1 MLAMLKK
8 ISPVVV
14 VGLLLTA
21 ACVCLYSWRP
31 PFITDI
37 SNRAYD
43 LILKYNAEP
52 QKSDSA
58 VIVDLDERSLKEVG
72 QWPWSRYIVAQLA
85 LKIMEDNAS
94 VVVFDV
100 IFAERDRTSPCN
112 MEQDINKR
120 FKDLNVKI
128 SGLPED
134 GSLNDFDANFAEV
147 LGAGSSVLGC
157 YMYRS
162 SEQAPDTA
170 TTDDNSY
177 KGHIQ
182 LRGRKLGVNI
192 NDFIM
197 QADRI
202 LVSIPELN
210 SKSSAAFINAEP
222 DNDNIVRNPPLFI
235 AFGSQRIYPAL
246 ALEALRLHLNA
257 EKCIVD
263 YDESGI
269 EQVRIPPD
277 VYIPVDRAG
286 RFAVNFRTLRES
298 ANSVASSSFPTYSA
312 VDVVRGKFTP
322 GTFSNKIVFVG
333 TSAVGLNDNK
343 ATPICPY
350 FPGVEVHATIIDN
363 VLAGDMLWNPA
374 WMPSVHWSVIII
386 VGIFLTI
393 LISRGR
399 SWISFLVS
407 VLVILLSISAS
418 LVMIRRYHLIF
429 HPTWIILSVIII
441 YTLLT
446 MIKFW
451 QEELQKKQ
459 VRDMFG
465 TMVSA
470 DVLHYLENN
479 PGSFSLSGTKAEATM
494 FFSDIRGFT
503 TISESLPAGKLSV
516 FLNRYLSPMT
526 DIIMER
532 RGYVDKYEGDLIM
545 AVWGVPYPMKDHA
558 VQACLAAIEQQ
569 EKLAAIRPILRAE
582 FGHDIHVRMGINSGT
597 VTAGNMGSDKKF
609 QYTVIGDAVNQA
621 ARFEPVNKD
630 YGTLIVVGE
639 TTYEEAKDFVEAR
652 LLDRIVV
659 QGKTQPIRLY
669 ELLARKG
676 SLPPAKMK
684 VVRFYE
690 TALQAHWER
699 KWDEAIACLDAGLEL
714 DSQDTPSIRLRE
726 RVSAYKQTPPPDA
739 WAGEYVRA
747 SKD

>member
-1 MLAMLKK
+1 
-8 ISPVVV
+8 
-14 VGLLLTA
+14 
-21 ACVCLYSWRP
+21 
-31 PFITDI
+31 
-37 SNRAYD
+37 
-43 LILKYNAEP
+43 
-52 QKSDSA
+52 
-58 VIVDLDERSLKEVG
+58 
-72 QWPWSRYIVAQLA
+72 
-85 LKIMEDNAS
+85 
-94 VVVFDV
+94 
-100 IFAERDRTSPCN
+100 
-112 MEQDINKR
+112 
-120 FKDLNVKI
+120 
-128 SGLPED
+128 
-134 GSLNDFDANFAEV
+134 
-147 LGAGSSVLGC
+147 
-157 YMYRS
+157 
-162 SEQAPDTA
+162 
-170 TTDDNSY
+170 
-177 KGHIQ
+177 
-182 LRGRKLGVNI
+182 
-192 NDFIM
+192 
-197 QADRI
+197 
-202 LVSIPELN
+202 
-210 SKSSAAFINAEP
+210 
-222 DNDNIVRNPPLFI
+222 
-235 AFGSQRIYPAL
+235 
-246 ALEALRLHLNA
+246 
-257 EKCIVD
+257 
-263 YDESGI
+263 
-269 EQVRIPPD
+269 
-277 VYIPVDRAG
+277 
-286 RFAVNFRTLRES
+286 
-298 ANSVASSSFPTYSA
+298 
-312 VDVVRGKFTP
+312 
-322 GTFSNKIVFVG
+322 
-333 TSAVGLNDNK
+333 
-343 ATPICPY
+343 
-350 FPGVEVHATIIDN
+350 VEVHATIIDN